1 MAWNGGEKREEG
13 NPTSLRSL
21 RRLRR
26 QNQHRSEGE
35 GLSCV
40 ANLHRLRN
48 SFSVKHGRDFS
59 NLQESFKR
67 VQVRVSAT
75 KSELEIL
82 TDKNWHPCLMKL
94 KGFCFQYKLAVV
106 YDEKPD
112 KYLSGVLRSGKDF
125 GWDDRMKVATQL
137 TSLFT
142 WLHERQFASG
152 GMEPSSIMIDKDFNI
167 KILNFGFL
175 VRIKEEDNGV
185 LTIPYLNL
193 LDAYEGTRTLKSD
206 VYVFGV
212 LLVGLIAKNANTPY
226 YCWIVDELQRGK
238 RSIVNKSLLRR
249 DYNGELACRITKL
262 AAEYLK
268 VDLNARPDMKDV
280 FANLSS
286 MISDIPRGHR
296 QVMHQSD

>member
-1 MAWNGGEKREEG
+1 MY
-13 NPTSLRSL
+13 
-21 RRLRR
+21 
-26 QNQHRSEGE
+26 
-35 GLSCV
+35 
-40 ANLHRLRN
+40 
-48 SFSVKHGRDFS
+48 
-59 NLQESFKR
+59 LQ
-67 VQVRVSAT
+67 
-75 KSELEIL
+75 SELEIL

-137 TSLFT
+137 ASLFT

-152 GMEPSSIMIDKDFNI
+152 GMEPSSIMIDKATTKQRRIQDLMFVDFNSDLKLIYDNICDFNI
-167 KILNFGFL
+167 KILNLGFL

-238 RSIVNKSLLRR
+238 RSIVDKSLLRR